1 VFRGTAHIYD
11 LIYAAIGKDYASES
25 ATIDEQIRSR
35 HPSAQTLLDVA
46 CGTGGHLR
54 HLREKYDVTGLD
66 LDPGMLEQARA
77 SVPGVPLVEADM
89 RSFDLGRA
97 FDAVVCLFSSI
108 GYGRSVEELN
118 AAINCMAAHLAPNG
132 VLLVDGWIR
141 PDAWIEP
148 GTVHAV
154 AARDEDVAV
163 ARVGRS
169 RREGRTT
176 VLELHHLVATLDSVE
191 HIIDHHELTRFEPI
205 DYEGAFRAAGLD
217 VERVDSPIPDRD
229 RYIGT
234 RPRST

>member
-1 VFRGTAHIYD
+1 
-11 LIYAAIGKDYASES
+11 
-25 ATIDEQIRSR
+25 
-35 HPSAQTLLDVA
+35 
-46 CGTGGHLR
+46 
-54 HLREKYDVTGLD
+54 
-66 LDPGMLEQARA
+66 MLEQARA

-191 HIIDHHELTRFEPI
+191 HIIDHHELTLFEPM